1 METQANA
8 VERKVREILRIPEGD
23 LSTTK
28 PVTQRREPNNYEW
41 QKRHRDI
48 LSLNQSN
55 PPRRVILGNSIT
67 HFWGGEPKGPSV
79 RGMETWEKIM
89 RPAGFH
95 NLGYGFDRIEN
106 VLWRVYHGELDGYK
120 AEEVVLMIGTNNIG
134 INNDNEIVGVTS
146 DTFDRER
153 GKINVQQSLM
163 ERVEAVR
170 ATGIADEIIIEEY
183 EGQKIDDI
191 KRLDVDIFTV
201 GSDWRGKFDY
211 LNAYCKVVYLDRT
224 QGVSST
230 EIRSEQ
236 QVVSLGLVGES
247 PILNKIERESQYVNG
262 LEAGKVFSLNDQYL
276 SENLQAAE
284 KQAAS
289 FQELLD
295 ESDALYVISAP
306 SKHYAQIKEALEA
319 GKHVLCESPITLQP
333 QQWKELKE
341 IAKDKKVVLMDS
353 IKTAYSVA
361 YYRLLLLAKGGIIGD
376 IMSVD
381 ATCTSLVD
389 FDPTQDSQKSLY
401 EWNSICAWGP
411 TALLPIFQLL
421 GTEYSSK
428 QIATHFLDEAKRYDA
443 FTKISFL
450 YPHAVASLKVGQ
462 GVKSEGELI
471 ISGTKGYIYVPAPWW
486 KTDYFEVR
494 YENPQN
500 NKRYFY
506 QLDGEGL
513 RYMLLSF
520 LKAIR
525 TGKDFSYVSD
535 DISEEIVKT
544 IANFEARKDM
554 VII

>member
-1 METQANA
+1 MVKVITYGTYDLLHYGHIRLL
-8 VERKVREILRIPEGD
+8 ERAKALGD
-23 LSTTK
+23 YL
-28 PVTQRREPNNYEW
+28 
-41 QKRHRDI
+41 
-48 LSLNQSN
+48 
-55 PPRRVILGNSIT
+55 
-67 HFWGGEPKGPSV
+67 
-79 RGMETWEKIM
+79 
-89 RPAGFH
+89 
-95 NLGYGFDRIEN
+95 
-106 VLWRVYHGELDGYK
+106 
-120 AEEVVLMIGTNNIG
+120 
-134 INNDNEIVGVTS
+134 IVGVTS
-146 DTFDRER
+146 DVFDRER

-170 ATGIADEIIIEEY
+170 ATGLADEIIIEEY

-191 KRLDVDIFTV
+191 KRLNVDIFTV
-201 GSDWRGKFDY
+201 GSDWIGKFDY
-211 LNAYCKVVYLDRT
+211 LSAYCKVVYLDRT
-224 QGVSST
+224 SGVSST

-236 QVVSLGLVGES
+236 QVVRLGLVGES

-262 LEAGKVFSLNDQYL
+262 LESGKVFTLNDAYL
-276 SENLQAAE
+276 SDNLKRSAQ
-284 KQAAS
+284 QAAS
-289 FQELLD
+289 YQELLD
-295 ESDALYVISAP
+295 DSDALYVISAP
-306 SKHYAQIKEALEA
+306 EKHYAQIREALQK
-319 GKHVLCESPITLQP
+319 GKHVLCESPVTMEIE
-333 QQWKELKE
+333 QWEELRQM
-341 IAKDKKVVLMDS
+341 AKDKQLVLMDS

-376 IMSVD
+376 IISVD

-421 GTEYSSK
+421 GTAFTSK
-428 QIATHFLDEAKRYDA
+428 QIATHFLDENQKYDA
-443 FTKISFL
+443 FTKISFV

-462 GVKSEGELI
+462 GVKSEGSLV

-525 TGKDFSYVSD
+525 TGKDFSYVSG
-535 DISEEIVKT
+535 DISRAI
-544 IANFEARKDM
+544 IQIISDFEKRCDM
-554 VII
+554 AMI